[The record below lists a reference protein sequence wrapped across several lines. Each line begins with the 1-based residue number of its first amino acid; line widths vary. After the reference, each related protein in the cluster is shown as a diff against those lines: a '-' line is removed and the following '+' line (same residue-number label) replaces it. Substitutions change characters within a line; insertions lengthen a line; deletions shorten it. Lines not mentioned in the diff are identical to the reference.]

1 MKNLIFTL
9 SLICVTLLSCSDNDK
24 TIERLTSEKIE
35 KMSSDELVRDLLIEN
50 EADYEQLGRIFK
62 CSVSTIKRIEK
73 KESYLT
79 ENAQKEFQNL
89 LVNVKIVGK
98 DAFKENDPYYDS
110 WIRSFRYWLNKWVW
124 WAVAGFAIFF
134 LIGSSEGD
142 AGFGVYI
149 DMFITIVFGGG
160 YLITWVTNMIW
171 SYEIPNYLYSDKLN
185 PIIETLF

>member
-134 LIGSSEGD
+134 LIGFSEGD